1 MVRNRDTEHRLAGF
15 AMDYGLSTMDYPEF
29 LTIYDVLY
37 GWFYALVINFLF
49 SGLIIQVACKPTVL
63 KYLTNKQAFS
73 PK

>member
-1 MVRNRDTEHRLAGF
+1 MVY
-15 AMDYGLSTMDYPEF
+15 YGQWTIGHGLF
-29 LTIYDVLY
+29 LTIYGVLY